1 MYKVLGSQ
9 QTTVEPVH
17 THRALGL
24 NLLLIY
30 CMFVLFI
37 VSGLGSVFNI
47 KFCLLHCI

>member
-1 MYKVLGSQ
+1 M
-9 QTTVEPVH
+9 EPVH

-24 NLLLIY
+24 NFWFLIY

-47 KFCLLHCI
+47 KFCLLRCI